1 MIAIPLK
8 TNKEN
13 SAVAKLFGKAKYFA
27 LINKNKIEIIK
38 NQKEGGRAVV
48 KWLKESFNVD
58 TLITSHLG
66 EKPFLSLLKNE
77 INVYFAGEE
86 RILLNEVLLKHADG
100 ELPLITDINYSKFL
114 EEESHSHDNNCSSKK
129 NKNVENRLKKI
140 SNKILVNDFRV

>member
-38 NQKEGGRAVV
+38 NEKEGGRAVV
-48 KWLKESFNVD
+48 KWLKEGCNVD

-66 EKPFLSLLKNE
+66 EKPFLSLLKNDV
-77 INVYFAGEE
+77 NVYFAGED

-100 ELPLITDINYSKFL
+100 ELPLISVVNFAKFL
-114 EEESHSHDNNCSSKK
+114 EEESHTHDNCSSKK
-129 NKNVENRLKKI
+129 NKNVENRLKKN